1 MSMKKEN
8 LFPENFLVMDSN
20 FQKLFES
27 KNTEFPFKLSLNFSS
42 LVQHIT
48 SISQSDDHI
57 KKSFADSILMEYTDT
72 PELHGVIRDIS
83 VTKKYDKLIDN
94 MMMFLFPSAF
104 FDKQTFA
111 ASAPYLDEM
120 FYSSPK
126 FRNIIKI
133 SDGQIEG
140 ELNIDLASY
149 NFGKIISGY
158 SHILSKFYNVH
169 LNFDFPLVYKILD
182 PVNGLDRYFKINGAA
197 EFVELLH
204 KRRLKKLSDKDI
216 AKIKTNIYDLEY
228 LREMLEPDNFE
239 FSGVYVMNVINI
251 TNTEIISAIK
261 RDLIEKDT
269 VTSFAGFLKLQHKLK
284 SLLQSPD
291 LLLGITDYS
300 GNIEEIF
307 RYGRKIGNS
316 FLMNENCLRNL
327 SSIKGSIY
335 ERSLESKKA
344 IIIDDLA
351 SYPGRTRI
359 EEEILNQGI
368 SNILV
373 APLILDDIIVGILEI
388 GSPVPGQINLVNTLK
403 LREVLP
409 LFAIALERSREDI
422 NNRIRNI
429 IKEKCTAIHPT
440 LEWRFQKAA
449 MNYLKNEI
457 TGTETEMEE
466 IVFHDVYPLYGLSD
480 IRNSSLQRNEAIRE
494 DLIENLE
501 LAKKVIITAKK
512 FKKLKIFNELIFRM
526 DKKISSLK
534 FGINTGDES
543 EIMKFLSMQIVPLF
557 GHIQDYDE
565 KVRAVIGQYN
575 DSLNR
580 DLMIIYNRRK
590 SYEESATR
598 INSII
603 ATYLDEEQ
611 TKIQEIYPHYF
622 ERYKTDGVD
631 HSIYIG
637 ASLTDNKNFNKI
649 YLRNIRLWQLMM
661 MCGIVRKTKEI
672 KKELSIPLETAHL
685 VLVQDSPL
693 SIKFRYDEKKFDVD
707 GAYNIRYEI
716 MKKRIDKAEIKGRGE
731 RLTQPGK
738 IAIVFSQ
745 NSEAQ
750 EYKEYIEYLI
760 SLNYLKGETEELEIE
775 ELQGI
780 AGLKALR
787 VEVDTDKIN
796 FGGKVDTE
804 NLKEVVKKMQLN

>member
-1 MSMKKEN
+1 MKKEN
-8 LFPENFLVMDSN
+8 LIPENFLVMDSN
-20 FQKLFES
+20 FQKFFES
-27 KNTEFPFKLSLNFSS
+27 KNMEFPFDFSLNFS
-42 LVQHIT
+42 LLIQHIS
-48 SISQSDDHI
+48 SISRSEDHI
-57 KKSFADSILMEYTDT
+57 KKSFADSILREYNDA
-72 PELHGVIRDIS
+72 PDLHGVIRDIS
-83 VTKKYDKLIDN
+83 VTKKHEKLIDN

-111 ASAPYLDEM
+111 ASAPYSDDM
-120 FYSSPK
+120 FYASPK

-133 SDGQIEG
+133 TDGKIEG

-158 SHILSKFYNVH
+158 AGILSRFYNVH

-182 PVNGLDRYFKINGAA
+182 PVNGLDRYFKVNGAA
-197 EFVELLH
+197 EFVEILN
-204 KRRLKKLSDKDI
+204 KRKLRKLSAKDI
-216 AKIKTNIYDLEY
+216 ANIKSNIYDLEY
-228 LREMLEPDNFE
+228 LMEILEPDNFE
-239 FSGVYVMNVINI
+239 YSGVFVMNVINI

-269 VTSFAGFLKLQHKLK
+269 ITSFTGFLKLQHKLK

-300 GNIEEIF
+300 GNPEEIF

-316 FLMNENCLRNL
+316 FLMNENCLRNI

-335 ERSLESKKA
+335 ERSIESRNA
-344 IIIDDLA
+344 IIIDDLTT
-351 SYPGRTRI
+351 YPGRTRI
-359 EEEILNQGI
+359 EEEILKQGI

-373 APLILDDIIVGILEI
+373 APLILDDEIVGILEI
-388 GSPVPGQINLVNTLK
+388 GSPVPGQINPVNTLK

-409 LFAIALERSREDI
+409 LFTIAIERSREDI
-422 NNRIRNI
+422 NNRVRNI

-449 MNYLKNEI
+449 MNYLKSENR
-457 TGTETEMEE
+457 GTETEMEE

-501 LAKKVIITAKK
+501 LAKKVIITAGK
-512 FKKLKIFNELIFRM
+512 FKKLKIFKELIFRM

-534 FGINTGDES
+534 FGIYTGDES
-543 EIMKFLSMQIVPLF
+543 DIMKFLSKQIVPLF
-557 GHIQDYDE
+557 EHIQNYDE
-565 KVRAVIGQYN
+565 EVRSVINKYN
-575 DSLNR
+575 ESLSK

-611 TKIQEIYPHYF
+611 SKIQDIYPHYF

-637 ASLTDNKNFNKI
+637 ASLTENRIFDRI
-649 YLRNIRLWQLMM
+649 YLRNIRLWQLMI
-661 MCGIVRKTKEI
+661 MCGIVRKTREI
-672 KKELSIPLETAHL
+672 KDDLSIPLETAHL
-685 VLVQDSPL
+685 ILVQDSPL

-750 EYKEYIEYLI
+750 EYKEYIEYLH

-787 VEVDTDKIN
+787 VEVETDKIN
-796 FGGKVDTE
+796 IGRKVDTD
-804 NLKEVVKKMQLN
+804 NLKEVVKKMQIN

>member
-1 MSMKKEN
+1 MKKEN
-8 LFPENFLVMDSN
+8 LIPENFLVMDSN
-20 FQKLFES
+20 FQKFFES
-27 KNTEFPFKLSLNFSS
+27 KNMEFPFNFSLNFS
-42 LVQHIT
+42 LLIQHI
-48 SISQSDDHI
+48 SAISRSEDLI
-57 KKSFADSILMEYTDT
+57 KKSFADSILREYKDAT
-72 PELHGVIRDIS
+72 ELHGVIRDIS
-83 VTKKYDKLIDN
+83 VTKKHEKLIDN

-111 ASAPYLDEM
+111 ASAPYSDDM
-120 FYSSPK
+120 FYASPK
-126 FRNIIKI
+126 FSNIIKI
-133 SDGQIEG
+133 TDGKIEG

-158 SHILSKFYNVH
+158 AGILSRFYNVH

-182 PVNGLDRYFKINGAA
+182 PVNGLDRYFKLNGAA
-197 EFVELLH
+197 EFVEILN
-204 KRRLKKLSDKDI
+204 KRKLKKLSAKDI
-216 AKIKTNIYDLEY
+216 ANIKANIYDLEY
-228 LREMLEPDNFE
+228 LMEFLEPDNFE
-239 FSGVYVMNVINI
+239 YSGVFVMNVINI

-269 VTSFAGFLKLQHKLK
+269 ITSFTGFLKLQHKLK

-300 GNIEEIF
+300 GNPEEIF

-316 FLMNENCLRNL
+316 FLMNENCLRNI
-327 SSIKGSIY
+327 STIKGSIY
-335 ERSLESKKA
+335 ERSFESRNA
-344 IIIDDLA
+344 IIIDDLTT
-351 SYPGRTRI
+351 YPGRTRI
-359 EEEILNQGI
+359 EEEILKQGI
-368 SNILV
+368 RNILV
-373 APLILDDIIVGILEI
+373 APLILDDEIVGILEI
-388 GSPVPGQINLVNTLK
+388 GSPVPGQINPVNTLK

-409 LFAIALERSREDI
+409 LFTIAIERSREDI

-449 MNYLKNEI
+449 MNYLKNENS
-457 TGTETEMEE
+457 GTETEMEE

-501 LAKKVIITAKK
+501 LAKKVIITAGK
-512 FKKLKIFNELIFRM
+512 FKKLKIFKELIFRM

-534 FGINTGDES
+534 FGIYTGDES
-543 EIMKFLSMQIVPLF
+543 DIMKFLSKQIVPLF
-557 GHIQDYDE
+557 EHIQNYDE
-565 KVRAVIGQYN
+565 EVRSVINQYN
-575 DSLNR
+575 ESLNK

-603 ATYLDEEQ
+603 AAYLDEEQ
-611 TKIQEIYPHYF
+611 SKIQDIYPHYF

-637 ASLTDNKNFNKI
+637 ASLTENRIFDRI
-649 YLRNIRLWQLMM
+649 YLRNIRLWQLMI
-661 MCGIVRKTKEI
+661 MCGIVRKTREI
-672 KKELSIPLETAHL
+672 KDDLSIPLETAHL
-685 VLVQDSPL
+685 ILVQDSPL

-745 NSEAQ
+745 NSESL
-750 EYKEYIEYLI
+750 EYKEYLEYLHSI
-760 SLNYLKGETEELEIE
+760 NYLKGETEELEIE

-787 VEVDTDKIN
+787 VEVETDKIN
-796 FGGKVDTE
+796 IGKKVDTD
-804 NLKEVVKKMQLN
+804 NLKEVVKKMQIN

>member
-1 MSMKKEN
+1 MKKEN
-8 LFPENFLVMDSN
+8 IIPENFLVMDSN
-20 FQKLFES
+20 FQKFFES
-27 KNTEFPFKLSLNFSS
+27 KNREFPFNFSLNFS
-42 LVQHIT
+42 LLIHHIS
-48 SISQSDDHI
+48 SISRSEDNI
-57 KKSFADSILMEYTDT
+57 KKSFADSILREYNDA
-72 PELHGVIRDIS
+72 PDLHGVIRDIS
-83 VTKKYDKLIDN
+83 VTKKNEKLIDN

-111 ASAPYLDEM
+111 ASAPYSNDM
-120 FYSSPK
+120 FYASPK
-126 FRNIIKI
+126 FRDIIKI
-133 SDGQIEG
+133 TDGIIEG

-158 SHILSKFYNVH
+158 AGILSRFYDVH

-182 PVNGLDRYFKINGAA
+182 PVNGLDRYFKLNGAA
-197 EFVELLH
+197 EFVEILN
-204 KRRLKKLSDKDI
+204 KRKLKKLSAKDI
-216 AKIKTNIYDLEY
+216 ANIKSNIYDLEF
-228 LREMLEPDNFE
+228 LMEMLEPDNFE
-239 FSGVYVMNVINI
+239 YSGVFVMNVINI

-269 VTSFAGFLKLQHKLK
+269 ITSFTGFLKLQHKLK

-300 GNIEEIF
+300 GNPEEIF

-316 FLMNENCLRNL
+316 FLMNENCLRNI

-335 ERSLESKKA
+335 ERSIESRNA
-344 IIIDDLA
+344 IIIDDLT

-359 EEEILNQGI
+359 EDEILKQGI

-373 APLILDDIIVGILEI
+373 APLILDDEIVGILEI
-388 GSPVPGQINLVNTLK
+388 GSPVPGQINPVNTLK

-409 LFAIALERSREDI
+409 LFAIAIERSREDI
-422 NNRIRNI
+422 NNRVRNI

-449 MNYLKNEI
+449 MNYLKNENN
-457 TGTETEMEE
+457 GAETEMEE

-480 IRNSSLQRNEAIRE
+480 IRNSSLQRNEAIRD

-501 LAKKVIITAKK
+501 LAKKVILTAGK
-512 FKKLKIFNELIFRM
+512 FKKLKIFKELIFRM

-534 FGINTGDES
+534 FGIYTGDES
-543 EIMKFLSMQIVPLF
+543 DIMKFLSKQIVPLF
-557 GHIQDYDE
+557 EHIQNYDE
-565 KVRAVIGQYN
+565 EVRSVINQYN
-575 DSLNR
+575 ESLNK

-590 SYEESATR
+590 SYEESATKV
-598 INSII
+598 NSII
-603 ATYLDEEQ
+603 ASYLDEEQ
-611 TKIQEIYPHYF
+611 SKIQEIYPHYF

-637 ASLTDNKNFNKI
+637 ASLTENRIFDRI
-649 YLRNIRLWQLMM
+649 YLRNIRLWQLMI
-661 MCGIVRKTKEI
+661 MCGTVRKTLEI
-672 KKELSIPLETAHL
+672 KDDLSIPLETAHL
-685 VLVQDSPL
+685 ILVQDSPL

-745 NSEAQ
+745 NSESL
-750 EYKEYIEYLI
+750 EYKEYLEYLHSI
-760 SLNYLKGETEELEIE
+760 NYLKGETEELEIE

-787 VEVDTDKIN
+787 VEIDTDKIN
-796 FGGKVDTE
+796 IGRKVDTD
-804 NLKEVVKKMQLN
+804 NLKEVVKKMQIN

>member
-1 MSMKKEN
+1 MKKVI
-8 LFPENFLVMDSN
+8 LIPENFLVMDSN
-20 FQKLFES
+20 YQKFFES
-27 KNTEFPFKLSLNFSS
+27 KNREFPFDFSLNFS
-42 LVQHIT
+42 LLIQHIS
-48 SISQSDDHI
+48 SISRSEDHI
-57 KKSFADSILMEYTDT
+57 KKSFADSILKEYNDT
-72 PELHGVIRDIS
+72 PDLHGVIRDIS
-83 VTKKYDKLIDN
+83 VTKKHEKLIDN

-111 ASAPYLDEM
+111 ASAPYSNDM
-120 FYSSPK
+120 FYASPK

-133 SDGQIEG
+133 SDGKIEG

-158 SHILSKFYNVH
+158 AGILSRFYNVH

-182 PVNGLDRYFKINGAA
+182 PVNGLDRYFKLNGAA
-197 EFVELLH
+197 EFVEILN
-204 KRRLKKLSDKDI
+204 KRKLKKLSAKDI
-216 AKIKTNIYDLEY
+216 ANIKSNIYDLEY
-228 LREMLEPDNFE
+228 LMEMLEPDNFE
-239 FSGVYVMNVINI
+239 YSGVFVMNVINI

-269 VTSFAGFLKLQHKLK
+269 ITSFTGFLKLQHKLK

-300 GNIEEIF
+300 GNPEEIF

-316 FLMNENCLRNL
+316 FLMNENCLRNI

-335 ERSLESKKA
+335 ERSIESRNA
-344 IIIDDLA
+344 IIIDDLT

-359 EEEILNQGI
+359 EEEILKQGI

-373 APLILDDIIVGILEI
+373 APLILDDEIVGILEI
-388 GSPVPGQINLVNTLK
+388 GSPVPGQVNPVNTLK

-409 LFAIALERSREDI
+409 LFAIAIERSREDI

-449 MNYLKNEI
+449 MNYLKNENN
-457 TGTETEMEE
+457 GTESEMEE

-501 LAKKVIITAKK
+501 LAKKVILTAGK
-512 FKKLKIFNELIFRM
+512 FKKLRIFKELIFRM
-526 DKKISSLK
+526 DKKIGSLK
-534 FGINTGDES
+534 FGIYTGDES
-543 EIMKFLSMQIVPLF
+543 DIMKFLSKQIVPLF
-557 GHIQDYDE
+557 EHIQSYDE
-565 KVRAVIGQYN
+565 EVRSVINQYN
-575 DSLNR
+575 ESLNK

-603 ATYLDEEQ
+603 ASYLDEEQ
-611 TKIQEIYPHYF
+611 AKIQEIYPHYF

-637 ASLTDNKNFNKI
+637 ASLTENRKFDRI
-649 YLRNIRLWQLMM
+649 YLRNIRLWQLMI
-661 MCGIVRKTKEI
+661 MCGIIRKTREI
-672 KKELSIPLETAHL
+672 KDDLSIPLETAHL
-685 VLVQDSPL
+685 ILVQDSPL

-750 EYKEYIEYLI
+750 EYKDYIEYLY
-760 SLNYLKGETEELEIE
+760 SLSYLKGDTEELEIE

-787 VEVDTDKIN
+787 VEVDTDKMN
-796 FGGKVDTE
+796 FGGKIDTE
-804 NLKEVVKKMQLN
+804 NLKEVVKKMQIN

>member
-1 MSMKKEN
+1 MKKEN
-8 LFPENFLVMDSN
+8 IIPENFLVMDSN
-20 FQKLFES
+20 FQKFFES
-27 KNTEFPFKLSLNFSS
+27 KNREFPFNFSLNFS
-42 LVQHIT
+42 LLIHHIS
-48 SISQSDDHI
+48 SISRSEDNI
-57 KKSFADSILMEYTDT
+57 KKSFADSILREYNDA
-72 PELHGVIRDIS
+72 PDLHGVIRDIS
-83 VTKKYDKLIDN
+83 VTKKHEKLIDN

-111 ASAPYLDEM
+111 ASAPYSNDM
-120 FYSSPK
+120 FYASPK
-126 FRNIIKI
+126 FRDIIKI
-133 SDGQIEG
+133 TDGIIEG

-158 SHILSKFYNVH
+158 AGILSRFYDVH

-182 PVNGLDRYFKINGAA
+182 PVNGLDRYFKLNGAA
-197 EFVELLH
+197 EFVEILN
-204 KRRLKKLSDKDI
+204 KRKLKKLSAKDI
-216 AKIKTNIYDLEY
+216 ANIKSNIYDLEY
-228 LREMLEPDNFE
+228 LMEMLEPDNFE
-239 FSGVYVMNVINI
+239 YSGVFVMNVINI

-269 VTSFAGFLKLQHKLK
+269 ITSFTGFLKLQHKLK

-300 GNIEEIF
+300 GNPEEIF

-316 FLMNENCLRNL
+316 FLMNENCLRNI

-335 ERSLESKKA
+335 ERSIESRNA
-344 IIIDDLA
+344 IIIDDLT

-359 EEEILNQGI
+359 EDEILKQGI

-373 APLILDDIIVGILEI
+373 APLILDDEIVGILEI
-388 GSPVPGQINLVNTLK
+388 GSPVPGQINPVNTLK

-409 LFAIALERSREDI
+409 LFAIAIERSREDI
-422 NNRIRNI
+422 NNRVRNI

-449 MNYLKNEI
+449 MNYLKNENN
-457 TGTETEMEE
+457 GAETEMEE

-480 IRNSSLQRNEAIRE
+480 IRNSSLQRNEAIRD

-501 LAKKVIITAKK
+501 LAKKVILTAGK
-512 FKKLKIFNELIFRM
+512 FKKLKIFKELIFRM

-534 FGINTGDES
+534 FGIYTGDES
-543 EIMKFLSMQIVPLF
+543 DIMKFLSKQIVPLF
-557 GHIQDYDE
+557 EHIQNYDE
-565 KVRAVIGQYN
+565 EVRSVINQYN
-575 DSLNR
+575 ESLNK

-590 SYEESATR
+590 SYEESATKV
-598 INSII
+598 NSII
-603 ATYLDEEQ
+603 ASYLDEEQ
-611 TKIQEIYPHYF
+611 SKIQEIYPHYF

-637 ASLTDNKNFNKI
+637 ASLTENRIFDRI
-649 YLRNIRLWQLMM
+649 YLRNIRLWQLMI
-661 MCGIVRKTKEI
+661 MCGTVRKTLEI
-672 KKELSIPLETAHL
+672 KDDLSIPLETAHL
-685 VLVQDSPL
+685 ILVQDSPL

-745 NSEAQ
+745 NSESL
-750 EYKEYIEYLI
+750 EYKEYLEYLHSI
-760 SLNYLKGETEELEIE
+760 NYLKGETEELEIE

-796 FGGKVDTE
+796 IGRKVDTD
-804 NLKEVVKKMQLN
+804 NLKEVVKKMQIN

>member
-1 MSMKKEN
+1 MTMKKEN
-8 LFPENFLVMDSN
+8 IITENFIVTDSN
-20 FQKLFES
+20 FQKFIES
-27 KNTEFPFKLSLNFSS
+27 QYAEFPFEFSLNFG
-42 LVQHIT
+42 LLIQHIST
-48 SISQSDDHI
+48 ISRSEDQI
-57 KKSFADSILMEYTDT
+57 KKSFADSILREYNDT
-72 PELHGVIRDIS
+72 PELHGVIKDIS
-83 VTKKYDKLIDN
+83 VTKKYEKLIDN

-111 ASAPYLDEM
+111 ASAPYSNEM
-120 FYSSPK
+120 FYASTK
-126 FRNIIKI
+126 FRNNIKI
-133 SDGQIEG
+133 VDGNIVG

-149 NFGKIISGY
+149 NFGKIVSGY
-158 SHILSKFYNVH
+158 AGILSRFYNVN

-182 PVNGLDRYFKINGAA
+182 PVNGLDRYFKLNLAA
-197 EFVELLH
+197 EFVEVIQ
-204 KRRLKKLSDKDI
+204 KGRLKKLTDKDI
-216 AKIKTNIYDLEY
+216 SKIKSNIYDLEY
-228 LREMLEPDNFE
+228 LYKMLEPYNFE
-239 FSGVYVMNVINI
+239 YSGVIVVNVINI

-269 VTSFAGFLKLQHKLK
+269 ITSFSGFLKLQHKMK

-300 GNIEEIF
+300 GNPEEIF
-307 RYGRKIGNS
+307 KYGRKIGNS
-316 FLMNENCLRNL
+316 FLMNENCLRNI
-327 SSIKGSIY
+327 STIKGSIY
-335 ERSLESKKA
+335 EHSIGYRKA
-344 IIIDDLA
+344 IIIDDLS
-351 SYPGRTRI
+351 SYQGRTKI

-368 SNILV
+368 KNILV
-373 APLILDDIIVGILEI
+373 APLILDDVIVGILEI

-409 LFAIALERSREDI
+409 LFAIAIERSREDI
-422 NNRIRNI
+422 KNRIRNI

-449 MNYLKNEI
+449 MNYLINENSD
-457 TGTETEMEE
+457 TDTEMEE

-501 LAKKVIITAKK
+501 LAKRVIVTAKK
-512 FKKLKIFNELIFRM
+512 FKKMKIFNELIFRI
-526 DKKISSLK
+526 DKKINSLK

-543 EIMKFLSMQIVPLF
+543 DIMKFLSKQIVPLF
-557 GHIQDYDE
+557 EHIMGYDE
-565 KVRAVIGQYN
+565 EVRTVINQYN
-575 DSLNR
+575 ESLNK

-590 SYEESATR
+590 SYEESATK

-603 ATYLDEEQ
+603 ASYLDEEQ
-611 TKIQEIYPHYF
+611 EKIQEIYPHYF

-637 ASLTDNKNFNKI
+637 ASLTDDKTFDRI

-672 KKELSIPLETAHL
+672 KKVLSIPLETAHL
-685 VLVQDSPL
+685 ILVQDTPL

-750 EYKEYIEYLI
+750 EYKEYIEYLH
-760 SLNYLKGETEELEIE
+760 SLNYLKGDTEELEIE

-796 FGGKVDTE
+796 SGGKVDTE
-804 NLKEVVKKMQLN
+804 NLKNVVKKMQFN

>member
-1 MSMKKEN
+1 MKKEN
-8 LFPENFLVMDSN
+8 LIPENFLVMDSN
-20 FQKLFES
+20 FQKFFES
-27 KNTEFPFKLSLNFSS
+27 KNMEFPFNFSLNFS
-42 LVQHIT
+42 LLIQHIS
-48 SISQSDDHI
+48 SISRSEDHI
-57 KKSFADSILMEYTDT
+57 KKSFADSILREYNDA
-72 PELHGVIRDIS
+72 PDLHGVIRDIS
-83 VTKKYDKLIDN
+83 VTEKHEKLIDN

-111 ASAPYLDEM
+111 ASAPYSDDM
-120 FYSSPK
+120 FYASPK

-133 SDGQIEG
+133 TDGKIEG

-158 SHILSKFYNVH
+158 AGILSRFYNVH

-182 PVNGLDRYFKINGAA
+182 PVNGLDRYFKVNGAA
-197 EFVELLH
+197 EFVEILN
-204 KRRLKKLSDKDI
+204 KRKLKKLSAKDI
-216 AKIKTNIYDLEY
+216 ANIKANIYDLEY
-228 LREMLEPDNFE
+228 LMEFLEPDNFE
-239 FSGVYVMNVINI
+239 YSGVFVMNVINI

-269 VTSFAGFLKLQHKLK
+269 ITSFTGFLKLQHKLK

-300 GNIEEIF
+300 GNPEEIF

-316 FLMNENCLRNL
+316 FLMNENCLRNI

-335 ERSLESKKA
+335 ERSFESRNA
-344 IIIDDLA
+344 IIIDDLTT
-351 SYPGRTRI
+351 YPGRTRI
-359 EEEILNQGI
+359 EEEILKQGI
-368 SNILV
+368 CNILV
-373 APLILDDIIVGILEI
+373 APLILDDEIVGILEI
-388 GSPVPGQINLVNTLK
+388 GSPVPGQINPVNTLK

-409 LFAIALERSREDI
+409 LFTIAIERSREDI

-449 MNYLKNEI
+449 MNYLKNENS
-457 TGTETEMEE
+457 GTETEMEE

-501 LAKKVIITAKK
+501 LAKKVIITAGK
-512 FKKLKIFNELIFRM
+512 FKKLKIFKELIFRM

-534 FGINTGDES
+534 FGIYTGDES
-543 EIMKFLSMQIVPLF
+543 DIMKFLSKQIVPLF
-557 GHIQDYDE
+557 EHIQNYDE
-565 KVRAVIGQYN
+565 EVRSVKNQYN
-575 DSLNR
+575 ESLNK

-603 ATYLDEEQ
+603 AAYLDEEQ
-611 TKIQEIYPHYF
+611 AKIQDIYPHYF

-637 ASLTDNKNFNKI
+637 ASLTENRIFDRI
-649 YLRNIRLWQLMM
+649 YLRNIRLWQLMI
-661 MCGIVRKTKEI
+661 MCGIVRKTREI
-672 KKELSIPLETAHL
+672 KDDLSIPLETAHL
-685 VLVQDSPL
+685 ILVQDSPL

-750 EYKEYIEYLI
+750 EYKEYIEYLH

-787 VEVDTDKIN
+787 VEVETDKIN
-796 FGGKVDTE
+796 IGRKVDTD
-804 NLKEVVKKMQLN
+804 NLKEVVKKMQIN